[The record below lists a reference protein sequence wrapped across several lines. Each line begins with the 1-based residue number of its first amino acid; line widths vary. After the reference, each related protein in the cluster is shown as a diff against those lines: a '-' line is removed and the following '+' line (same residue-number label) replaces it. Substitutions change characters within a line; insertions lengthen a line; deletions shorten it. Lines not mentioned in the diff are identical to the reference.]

1 MNKFVSL
8 AFLGGFS
15 ILAIVFVV
23 CLVQLY
29 RMRFDDRPYRRQHRH
44 RSLRSRLRSRFFLD
58 ESLRRRSHTHRPHA
72 VRRTVS

>member
-1 MNKFVSL
+1 MNQSVLL
-8 AFLGGFS
+8 AFLGGLS

-44 RSLRSRLRSRFFLD
+44 RSRLSRLRSRFFHD
-58 ESLRRRSHTHRPHA
+58 ESLRRRSHAHHPHA